1 MMMSHNDLHVYET
14 NQNESTFTENI
25 NSKKSNIIVG
35 CFYKHPIIDV
45 ADFNYTLFLINWPK
59 KTSFTSW

>member
-14 NQNESTFTENI
+14 NQYESTFTENI
-25 NSKKSNIIVG
+25 NSKKSNIVG

-45 ADFNYTLFLINWPK
+45 ADTN
-59 KTSFTSW
+59 

>member
-25 NSKKSNIIVG
+25 NSKKSNIIVS

-45 ADFNYTLFLINWPK
+45 ADFN
-59 KTSFTSW
+59 

>member
-1 MMMSHNDLHVYET
+1 MMMSYNDLHVYET

-45 ADFNYTLFLINWPK
+45 ADFN
-59 KTSFTSW
+59 